1 LLPTY
6 RFKNR
11 NIYPQLS
18 KRNDY
23 PQYVEAGRI
32 MLFVLRV
39 IKISVFYCHLPF
51 MAGQPEKWNF
61 VSGMAEA

>member
-1 LLPTY
+1 
-6 RFKNR
+6 
-11 NIYPQLS
+11 
-18 KRNDY
+18 
-23 PQYVEAGRI
+23 
-32 MLFVLRV
+32 MLFVLRA